1 MRSALAAPDLVL
13 AAILITILPVFGLI
27 AIGFVSARTRFIGT
41 SATQGLSLFVF
52 NLALPALLF
61 RTMILMEPQGAE
73 LIPLWIAYFGGLVVV
88 WIAASIATR
97 FVPALQGGGG
107 ASAAMSATFG
117 NVVMLGLPLTLSHFG
132 EAGAVPASF
141 IVSVHAPLLWL
152 AATLHFETARQGKTP
167 SILHLL
173 TQLAR
178 EFARNPI
185 VLALILGSAWRATG
199 VGLHPVIDRTFELLA
214 GAGVPAALVALGL
227 SLAGY
232 SLKGQANGIAVL
244 IALKMILLPIVIWI
258 FAAKLVGLPPLWVEV
273 AVLIAAMPTGANAYL
288 FAQRYETAV
297 PAVSGAIAVGTAFA
311 LFTSAALL
319 WLMDAGFI

>member
-1 MRSALAAPDLVL
+1 M

-27 AIGFVSARTRFIGT
+27 AIGFVSAKTRFIGT
-41 SATQGLSLFVF
+41 SATQGMSLFVF

-61 RTMILMEPQGAE
+61 RTMILMEQQGAE
-73 LIPLWIAYFGGLVVV
+73 LVPLWIAYFGGLILV
-88 WIAASIATR
+88 WFAASIAAR
-97 FVPALQGGGG
+97 FVPALHGGG
-107 ASAAMSATFG
+107 AAAAMSSTFG

-152 AATLHFETARQGKTP
+152 VATLHFETARQGKAP
-167 SILHLL
+167 SIMRLL
-173 TQLAR
+173 AQLAR
-178 EFARNPI
+178 EFTRNPI

-199 VGLHPVIDRTFELLA
+199 IGLHPVIDRTLELLA

-232 SLKGQANGIAVL
+232 SLKGQANAIVVL
-244 IALKMILLPIVIWI
+244 IILKMILLPIVIWI
-258 FAAKLVGLPPLWVEV
+258 FAAKIVGIPPLWVEV

-288 FAQRYETAV
+288 FAQRYETAI

-311 LFTSAALL
+311 LFTSAVLL
-319 WLMDAGFI
+319 WLMGAGYI

>member
-1 MRSALAAPDLVL
+1 MSS
-13 AAILITILPVFGLI
+13 ILITILPVFGLI
-27 AIGFVSARTRFIGT
+27 AIGFVSAKTGFIGT
-41 SATQGLSLFVF
+41 SATQGMSLFVF

-61 RTMILMEPQGAE
+61 RTMILMEQQGAE
-73 LIPLWIAYFGGLVVV
+73 LVPLWIAYFGGLILV
-88 WIAASIATR
+88 WIAASTAAR
-97 FVPALQGGGG
+97 FVPALRGGGG
-107 ASAAMSATFG
+107 AAAAMSSTFG

-152 AATLHFETARQGKTP
+152 AATLHFETARQGKAP
-167 SILHLL
+167 SILRLL
-173 TQLAR
+173 AQLAR
-178 EFARNPI
+178 EFTRNPI

-199 VGLHPVIDRTFELLA
+199 IGLHPVIDRTLELLA

-232 SLKGQANGIAVL
+232 SLKGQANAIAVL
-244 IALKMILLPIVIWI
+244 IVLKMILLPIVIWV
-258 FAAKLVGLPPLWVEV
+258 FAAKIVGIPHLWVEV

-288 FAQRYETAV
+288 FAQRYETAT
-297 PAVSGAIAVGTAFA
+297 PAVSGAIAVGTAVA
-311 LFTSAALL
+311 LFTSAILL

>member
-1 MRSALAAPDLVL
+1 MSS
-13 AAILITILPVFGLI
+13 ILITILPVFGLI
-27 AIGFVSARTRFIGT
+27 AIGFASAKTRFVST
-41 SATQGLSLFVF
+41 NATQGLSLFVF

-61 RTMILMEPQGAE
+61 RTMILMEQQGAE
-73 LIPLWIAYFGGLVVV
+73 LVPLWIAYFGGLTVV
-88 WIAASIATR
+88 WIAASIAAR
-97 FVPALQGGGG
+97 FVPALSGGGG
-107 ASAAMSATFG
+107 AATAMSATFG

-152 AATLHFETARQGKTP
+152 AATLHFETARQGHAP
-167 SILHLL
+167 SILRLL
-173 TQLAR
+173 RQLGI
-178 EFARNPI
+178 EFTRNPI

-199 VGLHPVIDRTFELLA
+199 IGLHPVIDRTLELLA

-244 IALKMILLPIVIWI
+244 IILKMILLPVVIWI

-288 FAQRYETAV
+288 FAQRYETAI
-297 PAVSGAIAVGTAFA
+297 PAVSGAIAIGTAFA
-311 LFTSAALL
+311 LLTSAALL

>member
-1 MRSALAAPDLVL
+1 MSS
-13 AAILITILPVFGLI
+13 ILITILPVFGLI
-27 AIGFVSARTRFIGT
+27 AIGFVSAKTRFITT

-61 RTMILMEPQGAE
+61 RTMILMDPQGSE
-73 LIPLWIAYFGGLVVV
+73 LIPLWLAYFGGLVVV
-88 WIAASIATR
+88 WIAASVCAHL
-97 FVPALQGGGG
+97 VPALKGGGG

-132 EAGAVPASF
+132 EAGAVPVSF
-141 IVSVHAPLLWL
+141 IVSVHAPILWL
-152 AATLHFETARQGKTP
+152 AAMLHFETARQGRAP
-167 SILHLL
+167 SPWHLL
-173 TQLAR
+173 RQLGR

-185 VLALILGSAWRATG
+185 VLALVTGSLWRATG
-199 VGLHPVIDRTFELLA
+199 IGLDPILDRTLELLA
-214 GAGVPAALVALGL
+214 AAGIPAALVALGL

-232 SLKGQANGIAVL
+232 SLKGQWSGIATL
-244 IALKMILLPIVIWI
+244 IVLKMILLPIVIWI
-258 FAAKLVGLPPLWVEV
+258 FAAKLVGLPPLWVEI

-297 PAVSGAIAVGTAFA
+297 PAVSGAIAIGTVFA

-319 WLMDAGFI
+319 WLIDAGVI

>member
-1 MRSALAAPDLVL
+1 L
-13 AAILITILPVFGLI
+13 AAILITILPVFSLI
-27 AIGFVSARTRFIGT
+27 AIGFVSAKTRFIGT

-61 RTMILMEPQGAE
+61 RTMVLMEPQGAE
-73 LIPLWIAYFGGLVVV
+73 LVPLWIGYFSGLVLV
-88 WIAASIATR
+88 WIAASIAAR
-97 FVPALQGGGG
+97 FVPALSGGGG

-132 EAGAVPASF
+132 EAGMVPASF
-141 IVSVHAPLLWL
+141 IVSVHAPILWL
-152 AATLHFETARQGKTP
+152 AATLHFETARQGKAP
-167 SILHLL
+167 SILRLL
-173 TQLAR
+173 GQLAR
-178 EFARNPI
+178 EFTRNPI
-185 VLALILGSAWRATG
+185 VLALVLGSAWRASG
-199 VGLHPVIDRTFELLA
+199 LGLHPVIDRTFELLA

-244 IALKMILLPIVIWI
+244 IVLKMILLPIVIWI
-258 FAAKLVGLPPLWVEV
+258 FTTKLVGLPPLWVEV

-311 LFTSAALL
+311 LLTSAALL
-319 WLMDAGFI
+319 WLIDAGLI